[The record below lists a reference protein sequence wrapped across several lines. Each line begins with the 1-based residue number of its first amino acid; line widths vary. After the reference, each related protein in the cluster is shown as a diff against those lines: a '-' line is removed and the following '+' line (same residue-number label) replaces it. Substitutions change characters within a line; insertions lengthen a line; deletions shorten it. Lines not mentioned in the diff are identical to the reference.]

1 MTEFA
6 DAPPAGVAV
15 AAGSGLHPLHDVP
28 GVPAP
33 DLGERLVG
41 SLGPL
46 TQRDRSGG
54 STLIASVG
62 SWLEHFHGPV
72 AYVVC
77 GLLVFGEAAVLLG
90 FVIPG
95 ETAALIGGVL
105 AVAASRGP
113 RRSCWW

>member
-1 MTEFA
+1 M
-6 DAPPAGVAV
+6 
-15 AAGSGLHPLHDVP
+15 AAGPGLHAVHDVP
-28 GVPAP
+28 GVSASN
-33 DLGERLVG
+33 LGERLVG

-46 TQRDRSGG
+46 TAAHLGSGG
-54 STLIASVG
+54 PTLIASVG

-105 AVAASRGP
+105 ASLHHVDLS
-113 RRSCWW
+113 SCWW